1 MSVETDTM
9 PPVPQHTKPIM
20 GKGASEG
27 YFTKEWNQ
35 WFLQVKFKIDVIN
48 ENLFSIS
55 KLSSSGI
62 IVRDS
67 AGNWNARTLEGT
79 ADRVTVTN
87 GDGDAGNPTFDIAAT
102 YVGQASITT
111 LGTIT
116 TGVWQGTVVGA
127 GYGGTGIASYTVN
140 NYLRASGATA
150 LEQRTPANVLDD
162 IDAQKRFGTTS
173 SSATA
178 GAASAL
184 PATPSGYV
192 EAIIGGVVKKIP
204 YYD

>member
-1 MSVETDTM
+1 MSVETDKM

-20 GKGASEG
+20 GKGGSEG
-27 YFTKEWNQ
+27 YFAKEWNQ

-55 KLSSSGI
+55 KLSSQGFI
-62 IVRDS
+62 IRDS
-67 AGNWNARTLEGT
+67 DGNWNARELEGT
-79 ADRVTVTN
+79 PGRITVTN
-87 GDGDAGNPTFDIAAT
+87 GDGDAGNPSFDIDIT
-102 YVGQASITT
+102 YSGQGSITT

-116 TGVWQGTVVGA
+116 TGVWNGTTVAA
-127 GYGGTGIASYTVN
+127 GYGGTGISSYTAGS
-140 NYLRASGATA
+140 YIRAFSASL

-173 SSATA
+173 SSASA

-192 EAIIGGVVKKIP
+192 EALIGGVVKKIP